1 MATFDG
7 DSQDDRK
14 LWHTYLYWA
23 RERAMTSPSAI
34 PVPGVIVDDPVNRV
48 DSSIGKSLQAILFSS
63 FAIEYRLKRVLIC
76 MNVVFQ
82 KKETLGPFLEKF
94 WIRLRAVARFD
105 GCGNCSPPASWQGLE
120 PHLKRLVDLRN
131 NIVHA
136 NYTETLNFLSV
147 GTNPQQQA
155 RDFYNYVVD
164 AIRLVNEGTG
174 YDTRSNE
181 ELDEYFRPL
190 KLS

>member
-23 RERAMTSPSAI
+23 RERAMASPSAI

-63 FAIEYRLKRVLIC
+63 FALEYRLKRILIS
-76 MNVVFQ
+76 MNVSFP
-82 KKETLGPFLEKF
+82 KKETMGRFLKQF
-94 WIRLRAVARFD
+94 WSRLQAVARLD
-105 GCGNCSPPASWQGLE
+105 GCGNCSAPASWQRLE

-131 NIVHA
+131 SIAHA
-136 NYTETLNFLSV
+136 NYMETLNFLSV
-147 GTNPQQQA
+147 GTNPEQQT
-155 RDFYNYVVD
+155 RDYYNYVVD

-174 YDTRSNE
+174 CDTRSNK
-181 ELDEYFRPL
+181 ELNEYFKPL
-190 KLS
+190 KV

>member
-23 RERAMTSPSAI
+23 RERAMASPSAI

-63 FAIEYRLKRVLIC
+63 FALEYRLKRVLIC
-76 MNVVFQ
+76 MNVSFP
-82 KKETLGPFLEKF
+82 KRETMGPFLKQF
-94 WIRLRAVARFD
+94 WSRLQSVARLD
-105 GCGNCSPPASWQGLE
+105 GCGNCSASASWQELE

-131 NIVHA
+131 NIAHA
-136 NYTETLNFLSV
+136 NYMETLHFLSV
-147 GTNPQQQA
+147 GTNPEQQA
-155 RDFYNYVVD
+155 SDYYNYVVD

-174 YDTRSNE
+174 YDTRSNKT
-181 ELDEYFRPL
+181 LDEYFKQL
-190 KLS
+190 KV

>member
-23 RERAMTSPSAI
+23 RERAMGSSSAI

-48 DSSIGKSLQAILFSS
+48 DSSFSKSLQAILFSS
-63 FAIEYRLKRVLIC
+63 FALEYRLKRVLIC
-76 MNVVFQ
+76 MNVSFP
-82 KKETLGPFLEKF
+82 KKETMGPFLKQF
-94 WIRLRAVARFD
+94 WSRLQAVARLD
-105 GCGNCSPPASWQGLE
+105 GFGNCSAPARWQRLE

-131 NIVHA
+131 NIAHA

-147 GTNPQQQA
+147 GTNLEQQA
-155 RDFYNYVVD
+155 RDYYNFVVD

-181 ELDEYFRPL
+181 ELDNYFRPL
-190 KLS
+190 KVS

>member
-1 MATFDG
+1 MGTFDG

-23 RERAMTSPSAI
+23 RERAMTSASAI
-34 PVPGVIVDDPVNRV
+34 PVAGVIVDDPGNRV
-48 DSSIGKSLQAILFSS
+48 DSSIGRSLQAILFSS
-63 FAIEYRLKRVLIC
+63 FALEYRLKRVLIC
-76 MNVVFQ
+76 MDVSFP
-82 KKETLGPFLEKF
+82 KKETMGPFLERF
-94 WIRLRAVARFD
+94 WSRLRAVARLD
-105 GCGNCSPPASWQGLE
+105 GRGKCSAPAGWQRLE

-131 NIVHA
+131 NIAHA

-147 GTNPQQQA
+147 GDNPQQQA
-155 RDFYNYVVD
+155 RNFYNYVVD

-181 ELDEYFRPL
+181 ELDEHFRPL
-190 KLS
+190 KVT

>member
-23 RERAMTSPSAI
+23 RERAMTSSSAV
-34 PVPGVIVDDPVNRV
+34 PVQGVIVDDPVNRV
-48 DSSIGKSLQAILFSS
+48 ESSISRSLQAILLSS
-63 FAIEYRLKRVLIC
+63 FALEYRLKRVLIC
-76 MNVVFQ
+76 MNVRFR

-94 WIRLRAVARFD
+94 WSRLRTVVRLD
-105 GCGNCSPPASWQGLE
+105 GRGNCSPPASWERLE

-131 NIVHA
+131 DIAHA
-136 NYTETLNFLSV
+136 NYTETLNFLSANV
-147 GTNPQQQA
+147 DPQQQA

-174 YDTRSNE
+174 YETRSKE
-181 ELDEYFRPL
+181 ELDEYFGPL
-190 KLS
+190 KVI